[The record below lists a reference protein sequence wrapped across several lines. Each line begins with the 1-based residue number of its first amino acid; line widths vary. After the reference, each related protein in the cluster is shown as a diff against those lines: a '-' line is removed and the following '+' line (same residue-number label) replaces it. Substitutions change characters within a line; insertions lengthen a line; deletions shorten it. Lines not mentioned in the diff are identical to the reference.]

1 LFVIFRLQIHSP
13 LNTELPKILNDVV
26 NAFSRLP
33 GIGRRTALRMA
44 LAQLKKGRDETKLL
58 AQALLTLAE
67 QVRFCR
73 ICQNISDHEICS
85 ICSHPKRDRS
95 LICIVEDIR
104 DIIAIENTGQY
115 NGLYHVLGGI
125 INPIEG
131 IGPSQLNIESLIQR
145 LQTEKIGEI
154 IMALNATMEGDTT
167 VFFLYRKI
175 QPFNIKISTIA
186 RGVSIG
192 SELENADETTLGRSI
207 INRLPYEN
215 VFSK

>member
-1 LFVIFRLQIHSP
+1 
-13 LNTELPKILNDVV
+13 
-26 NAFSRLP
+26 
-33 GIGRRTALRMA
+33 MM
-44 LAQLKKGRDETKLL
+44 

-67 QVRFCR
+67 QVKFCR
-73 ICQNISDHEICS
+73 ICQNISDHEVCT
-85 ICSHPKRDRS
+85 ICSHPKRDRK

-125 INPIEG
+125 ISPVEG
-131 IGPSQLNIESLIQR
+131 ISPSQLNIESLLQR
-145 LQTEKIGEI
+145 LQENEVTEI

-167 VFFLYRKI
+167 VFYLYRKL

-186 RGVSIG
+186 RGVSVG

>member
-1 LFVIFRLQIHSP
+1 MH
-13 LNTELPKILNDVV
+13 TELPKILEDVV
-26 NAFSRLP
+26 NAFTRLP

-44 LAQLKKGRDETKLL
+44 LAQLKKSREETRLM

-67 QVRFCR
+67 QVKFCR
-73 ICQNISDHEICS
+73 ICRNISDHEICS
-85 ICSHPKRDRS
+85 ICSHPKRDRT

-125 INPIEG
+125 ISPVEG
-131 IGPSQLNIESLIQR
+131 ISPSQLNIDSLLQR
-145 LQTEKIGEI
+145 LQDNEATEI

-167 VFFLYRKI
+167 VFYLYRKL
-175 QPFNIKISTIA
+175 QSFNIKISTIA
-186 RGVSIG
+186 RGVSVG

-215 VFSK
+215 VFKK

>member
-1 LFVIFRLQIHSP
+1 MH
-13 LNTELPKILNDVV
+13 TELPKILEDVV
-26 NAFSRLP
+26 NAFTRLP

-44 LAQLKKGRDETKLL
+44 LAQLKKSREETRLM

-67 QVRFCR
+67 QVKFCR
-73 ICQNISDHEICS
+73 ICRNISDHEICS
-85 ICSHPKRDRS
+85 ICSHPKRDRT

-125 INPIEG
+125 ISPVEG
-131 IGPSQLNIESLIQR
+131 ISPSHLNIESLLQR
-145 LQTEKIGEI
+145 LQDNEATEI

-167 VFFLYRKI
+167 VFYLYRKL
-175 QPFNIKISTIA
+175 QAFNIKISTIA
-186 RGVSIG
+186 RGVSVG

-215 VFSK
+215 VFKK

>member
-1 LFVIFRLQIHSP
+1 MN
-13 LNTELPKILNDVV
+13 LNTGLPRILEEVV
-26 NAFSRLP
+26 NAFARLP

-44 LAQLKKGRDETKLL
+44 LSQLKKSKEETRQM
-58 AQALLTLAE
+58 AQALLALAE
-67 QVRFCR
+67 QVQFCR
-73 ICQNISDHEICS
+73 ICRNISDHEICS
-85 ICSHPKRDRS
+85 ICLNPKRDRS
-95 LICIVEDIR
+95 LICVVEDIR
-104 DIIAIENTGQY
+104 DIMAIENTGQY

-125 INPIEG
+125 INPVEG
-131 IGPSQLNIESLIQR
+131 ISPSQLHIESLLQR
-145 LQTEKIGEI
+145 LHDQNIQEI

-167 VFFLYRKI
+167 VFYLYRKL

-186 RGVSIG
+186 RGVSVG

>member
-1 LFVIFRLQIHSP
+1 MH
-13 LNTELPKILNDVV
+13 TELPKILEDVV
-26 NAFSRLP
+26 NAFTRLP

-44 LAQLKKGRDETKLL
+44 LAQLKKSREETRLM

-67 QVRFCR
+67 QVKFCR
-73 ICQNISDHEICS
+73 ICRNISDHEICS
-85 ICSHPKRDRS
+85 ICSHPKRDRT

-125 INPIEG
+125 ISPVEG
-131 IGPSQLNIESLIQR
+131 ISPSQLNIESLLQR
-145 LQTEKIGEI
+145 LQDNEATEI

-167 VFFLYRKI
+167 VFYLYRKL
-175 QPFNIKISTIA
+175 QAFNIKISTIA
-186 RGVSIG
+186 RGVSVG

-215 VFSK
+215 VFKK

>member
-1 LFVIFRLQIHSP
+1 VN
-13 LNTELPKILNDVV
+13 LNTGLPRILEEVV
-26 NAFSRLP
+26 NAFARLP

-44 LAQLKKGRDETKLL
+44 LSQLKKSKEETRQM
-58 AQALLTLAE
+58 AQALLALAE
-67 QVRFCR
+67 QVQFCR
-73 ICQNISDHEICS
+73 ICRNISDHEICS
-85 ICSHPKRDRS
+85 ICLNPKRDRS
-95 LICIVEDIR
+95 LICVVEDIR
-104 DIIAIENTGQY
+104 DIMAIENTGQY

-125 INPIEG
+125 INPVEG
-131 IGPSQLNIESLIQR
+131 ISPSQLHIESLLQR
-145 LQTEKIGEI
+145 LHDQNIQEI

-167 VFFLYRKI
+167 VFYLYRKL

-186 RGVSIG
+186 RGVSVG